1 MTDAKAKRGSG
12 AYSVQGKKAK
22 ILQTQDKH
30 KLWNDLFE
38 VTEAQI
44 TALKRKVTEG
54 KDLDD
59 KDMRKLDGCFNGL
72 KRLLEIENQLKSD
85 AIAAMTDDELV
96 KLARKAIRERK
107 ND

>member
-1 MTDAKAKRGSG
+1 MTKAATKRSAG

-22 ILQTQDKH
+22 ILQTKDKH

-44 TALKRKVTEG
+44 SDLKRKVTEG
-54 KDLDD
+54 ESLDD

-85 AIAAMTDDELV
+85 AIAAMTDDELI
-96 KLARKAIRERK
+96 KLARKTIRERK